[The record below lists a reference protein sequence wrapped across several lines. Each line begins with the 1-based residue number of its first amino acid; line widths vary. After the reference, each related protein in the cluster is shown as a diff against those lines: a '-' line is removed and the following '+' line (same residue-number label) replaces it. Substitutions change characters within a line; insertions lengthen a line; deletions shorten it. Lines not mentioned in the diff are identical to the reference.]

1 MKAPYCAIEIALPA
15 FSLVAEYCRDGLRVD
30 EWGLETLG
38 LAFEAIQDHAERR
51 MRAAISALPAG
62 TGGLSSISDIDGVV
76 SRDIGHRDLGP
87 YRLDLPIKL
96 KIASIAASAKSA
108 SWSGVRFCTG
118 CATQTMAGSK
128 PSDLDCAAAAGL
140 NASEITAH
148 PGMPRRSRA
157 AISCKLHDVHEPQSA
172 RPSTTTSQ
180 WATMSCRIGSG
191 DGLV

>member
-1 MKAPYCAIEIALPA
+1 M
-15 FSLVAEYCRDGLRVD
+15 SG
-30 EWGLETLG
+30 GLETLG
-38 LAFEAIQDHAERR
+38 LAFEAIQDYAERR

-62 TGGLSSISDIDGVV
+62 TGGRSSISDIDGLALEVGSARLSPDVV

-87 YRLDLPIKL
+87 YRLGLPIKL

-108 SWSGVRFCTG
+108 SWSGVRFCIG

-148 PGMPRRSRA
+148 PAMPRRSRA

>member
-1 MKAPYCAIEIALPA
+1 MSGAW
-15 FSLVAEYCRDGLRVD
+15 R
-30 EWGLETLG
+30 TLG
-38 LAFEAIQDHAERR
+38 LAFEAIQDYAERR

-62 TGGLSSISDIDGVV
+62 TGGLSSISDIDGHLALEVGIARLSPDIV

-87 YRLDLPIKL
+87 YWLGLAIKL

-108 SWSGVRFCTG
+108 SWSGVRFCIG